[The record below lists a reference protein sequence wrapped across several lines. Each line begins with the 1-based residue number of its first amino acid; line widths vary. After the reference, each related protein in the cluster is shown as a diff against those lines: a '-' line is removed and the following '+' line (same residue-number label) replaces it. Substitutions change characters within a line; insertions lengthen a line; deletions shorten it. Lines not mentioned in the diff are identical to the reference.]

1 MTWLGGL
8 ALVRFLPWSH
18 HCHQNCHIKRKS
30 STLSHASGWDLR
42 RIWAGPHPEIIE
54 RPWDSPHPL
63 FSSQKL
69 SFVNKELF
77 FFFLSFDHLTSSF
90 SLFPCLLPRSV
101 PVVLS
106 DRACLPTDNGNS
118 SDRVEFP
125 WGVLNQTL
133 GPIGAQKGKP
143 ANYSSSH
150 GGSCC
155 LSPSICGHRESADR
169 PVCFYLPTISI
180 QGDEACQGFT
190 GTGNV
195 SLAPGVS
202 VV

>member
-133 GPIGAQKGKP
+133 GPIGAQKGNP
-143 ANYSSSH
+143 
-150 GGSCC
+150 
-155 LSPSICGHRESADR
+155 
-169 PVCFYLPTISI
+169 PTIPPVM
-180 QGDEACQGFT
+180 EAHVAFHHPSVGIERVQT
-190 GTGNV
+190 GQSAFICPPFPFRVMRPAKV
-195 SLAPGVS
+195 SQVLVM
-202 VV
+202 